1 MKKRILAMIFVLA
14 LCFCTVIPA
23 FAVDADGFV
32 SEYDLDKDMKKLIS
46 DSERE

>member
-23 FAVDADGFV
+23 FAVDAGTA
-32 SEYDLDKDMKKLIS
+32 L
-46 DSERE
+46 

>member
-23 FAVDADGFV
+23 FAVDAEIGRAHV
-32 SEYDLDKDMKKLIS
+32 
-46 DSERE
+46 